1 MKYNI
6 PEKCIKHPYYLW
18 PRLCDRLEAT
28 GNIGLFR
35 AYDYTNEKKLEL
47 FFAYFILRLP
57 MSVHS
62 KLQPIRSSRLTGY
75 RQHIYMNVLFYYIEY
90 VKINKISKI
99 YHTER

>member
-1 MKYNI
+1 MISYVSGSVNGNNI

-47 FFAYFILRLP
+47 F
-57 MSVHS
+57 
-62 KLQPIRSSRLTGY
+62 
-75 RQHIYMNVLFYYIEY
+75 ND
-90 VKINKISKI
+90 
-99 YHTER
+99 